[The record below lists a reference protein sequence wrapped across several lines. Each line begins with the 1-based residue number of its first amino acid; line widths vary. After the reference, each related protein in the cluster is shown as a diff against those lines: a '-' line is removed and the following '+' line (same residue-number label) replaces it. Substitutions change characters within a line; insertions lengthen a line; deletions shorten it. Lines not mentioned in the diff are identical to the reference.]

1 MENEEKTLI
10 DGMYSLQQAQRDIER
25 KIKDLKQRIVNL
37 SLQKNKKILNGTY
50 KNCLI
55 NEYTKIIYPENKDN
69 LVRTIRE
76 LGLYDNL
83 SMLNYSRI
91 SSRINKNEI
100 PQEILNHISKEKD
113 FRVVLVDIV

>member
-1 MENEEKTLI
+1 MEDDEKKLI
-10 DGMYSLQQAQRDIER
+10 DEVYSLQQTQREIER
-25 KIKDLKQRIVNL
+25 KLDSLKQKIVEL

-50 KNCLI
+50 KNCII

-69 LVRTIRE
+69 LIMTIKE
-76 LGLYDNL
+76 LGLYDEL

-100 PQEILNHISKEKD
+100 PQEISSQVNKEKD